1 MIFNDKRL
9 MKPNIEE
16 LFAKILEKRKPAN
29 LYQPILY
36 TLSQG
41 GKRLRPRL
49 VLMATEAFDGDMEKA
64 VYPAAAFEMLHNFTL
79 IHDDIMDDAPIR
91 RGKPTVYKQ
100 WNGNIAILSGDA
112 LANMALIEMLDTPM
126 EPENVVKLTKLFA
139 QTSVEICEGQQYDLD
154 FETCDH
160 VSIDDYIYMIRFK
173 TAVLLA
179 ACLKAG
185 AMISNTPEE
194 AQESIYQFGI
204 SIGLAFQLKDDLLDV
219 YGDKAVF
226 GKKIGGDIRENK
238 KTYLYL
244 RALEDADEIS
254 RKELLRLFSSTDF
267 DEEEK
272 FQAVSAIFNK
282 LKIKEKTENKIE
294 ELVQRAFIELDKI
307 QISDSKKKIFKD
319 LAVELS
325 RRIK

>member
-1 MIFNDKRL
+1 
-9 MKPNIEE
+9 MKQNIEE
-16 LFAKILEKRKPAN
+16 LFAKVLEEREPAN

-49 VLMATEAFDGDMEKA
+49 VLMATEAFGGDIEKA

-112 LANMALIEMLDTPM
+112 LANMALIEMLDTPISA
-126 EPENVVKLTKLFA
+126 ENVVKLTKLFA

-160 VSIDDYIYMIRFK
+160 VSIEDYLYMIRFK

-185 AMISNTPEE
+185 AMISDAPKE
-194 AQESIYQFGI
+194 AQEAIYQFGI

-244 RALEDADEIS
+244 RALEEADESS

-272 FQAVSAIFNK
+272 FQAVSSIFNK

-294 ELVQRAFIELDKI
+294 ELLQQAFIELDKI
-307 QISDSKKKIFKD
+307 QISDSKKNIFKD

>member
-1 MIFNDKRL
+1 

-112 LANMALIEMLDTPM
+112 LANMALIEMLDTPISA
-126 EPENVVKLTKLFA
+126 ENVVKLTKLFA

-185 AMISNTPEE
+185 AMISNAPEE

-244 RALEDADEIS
+244 RALEDADEFS
-254 RKELLRLFSSTDF
+254 RNELLRLFSSTDF

-294 ELVQRAFIELDKI
+294 ELVQQAFIELDKI

>member
-112 LANMALIEMLDTPM
+112 LANMALIEMLDTPISA
-126 EPENVVKLTKLFA
+126 ENVVKLTKLFA

-185 AMISNTPEE
+185 AMISNAPEE

-244 RALEDADEIS
+244 RALEDADEFS
-254 RKELLRLFSSTDF
+254 RNELLRLFSSTDF

>member
-1 MIFNDKRL
+1 

-112 LANMALIEMLDTPM
+112 LANMALIEMLDTPISA
-126 EPENVVKLTKLFA
+126 ENVVKLTKLFA

-185 AMISNTPEE
+185 AMISNAPEE

-244 RALEDADEIS
+244 RALEDADEFS
-254 RKELLRLFSSTDF
+254 RNELLRLFSSTDF

>member
-1 MIFNDKRL
+1 

-112 LANMALIEMLDTPM
+112 LANMALIEMLDTPISA
-126 EPENVVKLTKLFA
+126 ENVVKLTKLFA

-185 AMISNTPEE
+185 AMISNAPEE

-219 YGDKAVF
+219 YGDKAIF

-244 RALEDADEIS
+244 RALEDADEFS
-254 RKELLRLFSSTDF
+254 RNELLRLFSSTDF

>member
-1 MIFNDKRL
+1 

-185 AMISNTPEE
+185 AMISNAPEE

-244 RALEDADEIS
+244 RALEEADEFS
-254 RKELLRLFSSTDF
+254 RNELLRLFSSTDF
-267 DEEEK
+267 NEEEK

>member
-160 VSIDDYIYMIRFK
+160 VSIDDYLYMIRFK

-185 AMISNTPEE
+185 AMISNAPEE

-244 RALEDADEIS
+244 RALEDADEFS
-254 RKELLRLFSSTDF
+254 RNELLRLFSSTDF

>member
-1 MIFNDKRL
+1 

-160 VSIDDYIYMIRFK
+160 VSIDDYLYMIRFK

-185 AMISNTPEE
+185 AMISNAPEE

-244 RALEDADEIS
+244 RALEEADEFS
-254 RKELLRLFSSTDF
+254 RNELLRLFSSTDF

>member
-16 LFAKILEKRKPAN
+16 LFAKILEKREPAN

-112 LANMALIEMLDTPM
+112 LANMALIEMLDTPISA
-126 EPENVVKLTKLFA
+126 ENVVKLTKLFA

-185 AMISNTPEE
+185 AMISNAPEE

-244 RALEDADEIS
+244 RALEDADEFS
-254 RKELLRLFSSTDF
+254 RNELLRLFSSTDF

>member
-185 AMISNTPEE
+185 AMISNAPEE

-244 RALEDADEIS
+244 RALEDADEFS
-254 RKELLRLFSSTDF
+254 RNELLRLFSSTDF

-307 QISDSKKKIFKD
+307 QIPDSKKKIFKD

>member
-112 LANMALIEMLDTPM
+112 LANMALIEMLDTPISA
-126 EPENVVKLTKLFA
+126 ENVVKLTKLFA

-185 AMISNTPEE
+185 AMISNAPEE

-244 RALEDADEIS
+244 RALEDADEFS
-254 RKELLRLFSSTDF
+254 RNELLRLFSSTDF

-294 ELVQRAFIELDKI
+294 ELVQQAFIELDKI

>member
-1 MIFNDKRL
+1 

-160 VSIDDYIYMIRFK
+160 VSIEDYLYMIRFK

-185 AMISNTPEE
+185 AMISNAPEE

-244 RALEDADEIS
+244 RALEDADEFS
-254 RKELLRLFSSTDF
+254 RNELLRLFSSTDF

>member
-160 VSIDDYIYMIRFK
+160 VSIEDYLYMIRFK

-185 AMISNTPEE
+185 AMISNAPEE

-244 RALEDADEIS
+244 RALEDADEFS
-254 RKELLRLFSSTDF
+254 RNELLRLFSSTDF

>member
-1 MIFNDKRL
+1 

-160 VSIDDYIYMIRFK
+160 VSIEDYLYMIRFK

-185 AMISNTPEE
+185 AMISNAPEE

-244 RALEDADEIS
+244 RALEDADEFS
-254 RKELLRLFSSTDF
+254 RNELLRLFSSTDF

-272 FQAVSAIFNK
+272 FQAVSSIFNK

>member
-1 MIFNDKRL
+1 MIFNDERL
-9 MKPNIEE
+9 MKQNIEE
-16 LFAKILEKRKPAN
+16 LFAKILAKREPAN

-49 VLMATEAFDGDMEKA
+49 VLMATEAFGGDVEKA

-112 LANMALIEMLDTPM
+112 LANMALIEMLDTPISA
-126 EPENVVKLTKLFA
+126 ENVVKLTKLFA

-160 VSIDDYIYMIRFK
+160 VSIEDYIYMIRFK

-185 AMISNTPEE
+185 AMISDAPEE

-244 RALEDADEIS
+244 RALEEADESS
-254 RKELLRLFSSTDF
+254 RNELLRLFSSTDF

-272 FQAVSAIFNK
+272 FQAVLSIFNN

-294 ELVQRAFIELDKI
+294 ELVQQAFIELDKI

>member
-1 MIFNDKRL
+1 

-49 VLMATEAFDGDMEKA
+49 VLMATEAFNGDMEKA

-160 VSIDDYIYMIRFK
+160 VSIEDYLYMIRFK

-185 AMISNTPEE
+185 AMISNAPEE

-244 RALEDADEIS
+244 RALEDADEFS
-254 RKELLRLFSSTDF
+254 RNELLRLFSSTDF

>member
-1 MIFNDKRL
+1 

-112 LANMALIEMLDTPM
+112 LANMALIEMLDTPISA
-126 EPENVVKLTKLFA
+126 ENVVKLTKLFA

-160 VSIDDYIYMIRFK
+160 VSIDDYLYMIRFK

-185 AMISNTPEE
+185 AMISNAPEE

-244 RALEDADEIS
+244 RALEDADEFS
-254 RKELLRLFSSTDF
+254 RNELLRLFSSTDF

>member
-49 VLMATEAFDGDMEKA
+49 VLMATEAFNGDMEKA

-160 VSIDDYIYMIRFK
+160 VSIEDYLYMIRFK

-185 AMISNTPEE
+185 AMISNAPEE

-244 RALEDADEIS
+244 RALEDADEFS
-254 RKELLRLFSSTDF
+254 RNELLRLFSSTDF

>member
-1 MIFNDKRL
+1 

-185 AMISNTPEE
+185 AMISNAPEE

-244 RALEDADEIS
+244 RALEDADEFS
-254 RKELLRLFSSTDF
+254 RNELLRLFSSTDF

>member
-1 MIFNDKRL
+1 

-160 VSIDDYIYMIRFK
+160 VSIDDYLYMIRFK

-185 AMISNTPEE
+185 AMISNAPEE
-194 AQESIYQFGI
+194 AQEFIYQFGI

-254 RKELLRLFSSTDF
+254 RNELLRLFSSTDF

-294 ELVQRAFIELDKI
+294 ELVQQAFIELDKI

>member
-1 MIFNDKRL
+1 

>member
-1 MIFNDKRL
+1 
-9 MKPNIEE
+9 MKQNIEE
-16 LFAKILEKRKPAN
+16 LFAKILEKREPAN

-185 AMISNTPEE
+185 AMISNAPEE

-244 RALEDADEIS
+244 RALEDADEFS
-254 RKELLRLFSSTDF
+254 RNELLRLFSATDF

>member
-1 MIFNDKRL
+1 

-64 VYPAAAFEMLHNFTL
+64 IYPAAAFEMLHNFTL

-185 AMISNTPEE
+185 AMISNAPEE

-244 RALEDADEIS
+244 RALEDADEFS
-254 RKELLRLFSSTDF
+254 RNELLRLFSSTDF

>member
-1 MIFNDKRL
+1 

-41 GKRLRPRL
+41 GTRLRPRL

-160 VSIDDYIYMIRFK
+160 VSIEDYLYMIRFK

-185 AMISNTPEE
+185 AMISNAPEE

-244 RALEDADEIS
+244 RALEDADEFS
-254 RKELLRLFSSTDF
+254 RNELLRLFSSTDF

>member
-185 AMISNTPEE
+185 AMISNAPEE
-194 AQESIYQFGI
+194 AQEAIYQFGI

>member
-1 MIFNDKRL
+1 

-160 VSIDDYIYMIRFK
+160 VSIDDYLYMIRFK

-185 AMISNTPEE
+185 AMISNAPEE

-244 RALEDADEIS
+244 RALEDADEFS
-254 RKELLRLFSSTDF
+254 RNELLRLFSSTDF

>member
-1 MIFNDKRL
+1 
-9 MKPNIEE
+9 MKQNIEE
-16 LFAKILEKRKPAN
+16 LFAKILAKREPAN

-49 VLMATEAFDGDMEKA
+49 VLMATEAFGGDVEKA

-112 LANMALIEMLDTPM
+112 LANMALIEMLDTPISA
-126 EPENVVKLTKLFA
+126 ENVVKLTNLFA

-160 VSIDDYIYMIRFK
+160 VSIEDYIYMIRFK

-185 AMISNTPEE
+185 AMISDAPEE

-226 GKKIGGDIRENK
+226 GTKIGGDIRENK

-244 RALEDADEIS
+244 RALEEADESS
-254 RKELLRLFSSTDF
+254 RNELLRLFSSTDF

-272 FQAVSAIFNK
+272 FQAVLSIFNN

-294 ELVQRAFIELDKI
+294 ELVQQAFIELDKI

>member
-1 MIFNDKRL
+1 

-185 AMISNTPEE
+185 AMISNAPEE
-194 AQESIYQFGI
+194 AQEAIYQFGI

>member
-1 MIFNDKRL
+1 

-64 VYPAAAFEMLHNFTL
+64 IYPAAAFEMLHNFTL

-112 LANMALIEMLDTPM
+112 LANMALIEMLDTPISA
-126 EPENVVKLTKLFA
+126 ENVVKLTKLFA

-185 AMISNTPEE
+185 AMISNAPEE

-244 RALEDADEIS
+244 RALEDADEFS
-254 RKELLRLFSSTDF
+254 RNELLRLFSSTDF

-307 QISDSKKKIFKD
+307 QIPDSKKNIFKD

>member
-1 MIFNDKRL
+1 

-160 VSIDDYIYMIRFK
+160 VSIDDYLYMIRFK

-185 AMISNTPEE
+185 AMISNAPEE
-194 AQESIYQFGI
+194 AQEFIYQFGI

-244 RALEDADEIS
+244 RALEDADEFS
-254 RKELLRLFSSTDF
+254 RNELLRLFSSTDF

-294 ELVQRAFIELDKI
+294 ELVQQAFIELDKI

>member
-64 VYPAAAFEMLHNFTL
+64 IYPAAAFEMLHNFTL

-112 LANMALIEMLDTPM
+112 LANMALIEMLDTPISA
-126 EPENVVKLTKLFA
+126 ENVVKLTKLFA

-185 AMISNTPEE
+185 AMISNAPEE

-244 RALEDADEIS
+244 RALEDADEFS
-254 RKELLRLFSSTDF
+254 RNELLRLFSSTDF

-307 QISDSKKKIFKD
+307 QIPDSKKNIFKD

>member
-112 LANMALIEMLDTPM
+112 LANMALLEMLDTPM

-160 VSIDDYIYMIRFK
+160 VSIDDYLYMIRFK

-185 AMISNTPEE
+185 AMISNAPEE

-244 RALEDADEIS
+244 RALEDADEFS
-254 RKELLRLFSSTDF
+254 RNELLRLFSSTDF

-294 ELVQRAFIELDKI
+294 ELVQQAFIELDKI

>member
-1 MIFNDKRL
+1 
-9 MKPNIEE
+9 
-16 LFAKILEKRKPAN
+16 
-29 LYQPILY
+29 
-36 TLSQG
+36 
-41 GKRLRPRL
+41 
-49 VLMATEAFDGDMEKA
+49 
-64 VYPAAAFEMLHNFTL
+64 
-79 IHDDIMDDAPIR
+79 
-91 RGKPTVYKQ
+91 
-100 WNGNIAILSGDA
+100 
-112 LANMALIEMLDTPM
+112 
-126 EPENVVKLTKLFA
+126 
-139 QTSVEICEGQQYDLD
+139 
-154 FETCDH
+154 
-160 VSIDDYIYMIRFK
+160 MIRFK

-185 AMISNTPEE
+185 AMISNAPEE

-244 RALEDADEIS
+244 RALEDADEFS
-254 RKELLRLFSSTDF
+254 RNELLRLFSSTDF

>member
-160 VSIDDYIYMIRFK
+160 VSIEDYLYMIRFK

-185 AMISNTPEE
+185 AMISNAPEE

-244 RALEDADEIS
+244 RALEDADESS

>member
-1 MIFNDKRL
+1 
-9 MKPNIEE
+9 MKQNIEE
-16 LFAKILEKRKPAN
+16 LFAKVLEKREPAN

-49 VLMATEAFDGDMEKA
+49 VLMATEAFGGDIEKA
-64 VYPAAAFEMLHNFTL
+64 VYPAAAFDMLHNFTL

-112 LANMALIEMLDTPM
+112 LANMALIEMLDTPISA
-126 EPENVVKLTKLFA
+126 ENVVKLTKLFA

-160 VSIDDYIYMIRFK
+160 VSIEDYLYMIRFK

-185 AMISNTPEE
+185 AMISDAPKE
-194 AQESIYQFGI
+194 AQEAIYQFGI

-244 RALEDADEIS
+244 RALEEADESS

-272 FQAVSAIFNK
+272 FQAVSSIFNK

-294 ELVQRAFIELDKI
+294 ELLQQAFIELDKI
-307 QISDSKKKIFKD
+307 QISDSKKNIFKD

>member
-1 MIFNDKRL
+1 

-185 AMISNTPEE
+185 AMISNAPEE

>member
-160 VSIDDYIYMIRFK
+160 VSIDDYLYMIRFK

-185 AMISNTPEE
+185 AMISNAPEE
-194 AQESIYQFGI
+194 AQEFIYQFGI

-244 RALEDADEIS
+244 RALEDADEFS
-254 RKELLRLFSSTDF
+254 RNELLRLFSSTDF

-294 ELVQRAFIELDKI
+294 ELVQQAFIELDKI

>member
-1 MIFNDKRL
+1 

-112 LANMALIEMLDTPM
+112 LANMALIEMLDTPISA
-126 EPENVVKLTKLFA
+126 ENVVKLTKLFA

-185 AMISNTPEE
+185 AMISNAPEE

-244 RALEDADEIS
+244 RALEDADEFS
-254 RKELLRLFSSTDF
+254 RNELLRLFSSTDF

-294 ELVQRAFIELDKI
+294 ELLQQAFIELDKI